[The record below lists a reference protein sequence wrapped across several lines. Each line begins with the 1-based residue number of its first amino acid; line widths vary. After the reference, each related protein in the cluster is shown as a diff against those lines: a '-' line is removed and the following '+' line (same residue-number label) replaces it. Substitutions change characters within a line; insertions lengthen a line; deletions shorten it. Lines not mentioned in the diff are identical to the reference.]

1 MFCADKKVVRLQD
14 ETTEDTLA
22 SVTVEELLEAG
33 VHFGHQTKRWNPK
46 MKKYIFAARNGIHVI
61 DLNKTLTQIEVACG
75 FLHETILN
83 GGSILFVG
91 TKKQAQQEIKDGATR
106 TNMPYVVDRWLGG
119 TLTNLRTIRN
129 SVKRMQ
135 EIDRLLSSPEGEH
148 LPKKE
153 VASLRRE
160 QNKLHRNLDGIVNM
174 ERVPAA
180 MFVIDILREA
190 IAIHEAQRL
199 DIPIIALVD
208 TNCDPDQ
215 VTYPIA
221 GNDDAIRAVKL
232 ITAVI
237 ANTVAEAQAELS
249 RKYPPAPPP
258 APEAT
263 AVAEPQVEPAPAPA
277 PEQSPVSA

>member
-1 MFCADKKVVRLQD
+1 M
-14 ETTEDTLA
+14 A
-22 SVTVEELLEAG
+22 SVTVAELLEAG

-46 MKKYIFAARNGIHVI
+46 MKKFIFAARNGIHVV

-75 FLHETILN
+75 FLHDTIAS
-83 GGSILFVG
+83 GGSVLFVG
-91 TKKQAQQEIKDGATR
+91 TKKQAQQEIKEAALR
-106 TNMPYVVDRWLGG
+106 TSMPYVVDRWLGG

-135 EIDRLLSSPEGEH
+135 DIDKLLTSPEGER

-180 MFVIDILREA
+180 MFVIDIQREA

-199 DIPIIALVD
+199 EIPIIAVVD
-208 TNCDPDQ
+208 TNCDPDL

-232 ITAVI
+232 LTNVI
-237 ANTVAEAQAELS
+237 ANTVAEAQAELGQ
-249 RKYPPAPPP
+249 KQPASPPPP
-258 APEAT
+258 APTATEAT
-263 AVAEPQVEPAPAPA
+263 PPPPAEPAPA
-277 PEQSPVSA
+277 PEQTAVSA